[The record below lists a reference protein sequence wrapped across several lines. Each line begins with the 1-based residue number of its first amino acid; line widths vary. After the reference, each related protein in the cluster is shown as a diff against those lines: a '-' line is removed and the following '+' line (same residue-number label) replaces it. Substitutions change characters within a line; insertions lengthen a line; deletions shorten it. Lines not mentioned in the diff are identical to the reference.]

1 MQPSTGDILAVANRP
16 TDATYDRAID
26 GRYPPGSTFKVVTTA
41 ALLRAGLKT
50 SDTVDCPKTITVDG
64 KLFKNFE
71 GGAAGAVPF
80 ATDFAQ
86 SCNTAFVSLAQAAG
100 RPTRCRARRATSASG
115 APAPARSRP
124 ARDAVAR
131 AATMIGQDRIVASPL
146 AMAGVAATVAD
157 GRWHAPRL
165 VDGDARRTGTAL
177 GDGER
182 RDPARRSCAAW

>member
-50 SDTVDCPKTITVDG
+50 SDTVNCPKTITVGG

-80 ATDFAQ
+80 ATRLRAVVQ
-86 SCNTAFVSLAQAAG
+86 HRLRLARRAAG

-115 APAPARSRP
+115 APAPARSP
-124 ARDAVAR
+124 P
-131 AATMIGQDRIVASPL
+131 AATPS
-146 AMAGVAATVAD
+146 
-157 GRWHAPRL
+157 
-165 VDGDARRTGTAL
+165 
-177 GDGER
+177 
-182 RDPARRSCAAW
+182 PARRR